1 MKKNI
6 IENGIV
12 IEVTL
17 DANGKEV
24 SRKSLGKAS
33 QVLLDKWDAAQKAK
47 SVGTKPA
54 ATKPAASAPATI
66 PMTMGTGDVND
77 PNNYGGPST
86 FPKQFQS
93 IVETLSDPDVQEAI
107 WKNYQEEAK
116 NIKDP
121 NLRARAVKADKE
133 KVMRNL
139 IQMQKQNYAI
149 AHGNTNLSDP
159 EDIWDRTSVTDKSGK
174 KWAKN
179 EKYKTTMKQ
188 LGFKDEEILGTDDDI
203 AIAQAAYNST
213 LKVAGPNSPLKDK
226 FAMFD
231 PLTGKQDE
239 TYDSSGKL
247 SAPDSW
253 YGNTTAG
260 QLLKYKDDYVPPVVE
275 EKPTVKTDPVTKAKH
290 LDIKPQAPMGS
301 PWWLQDIVKT
311 AHAAGDLFR
320 TKRYNPWQAE
330 PDYREAT
337 LAFDDPTRALAANA
351 EMANMAGQ
359 NVAQF
364 TGPQAFNARQAD
376 FNARAMGNAANI
388 ISDVHNKNISI
399 SNAQASRNADGYNR
413 NAENRANRATSL
425 FDKYQ
430 MANQNFDYAKG
441 HARNALVNQFTN
453 AITNRAN
460 TYNLNQMN
468 PQYAANPGS
477 GGHMYFRNPRDL
489 NPDTSS
495 VPTFT
500 EVYNKL
506 LEENSTLKNQ
516 PKIASDI
523 ALKLMGMTPTEA
535 DRYTDYD
542 KSMEQ
547 IPRYGA

>member
-1 MKKNI
+1 MDEEAKKELI
-6 IENGIV
+6 ARGYTEQADGTWI
-12 IEVTL
+12 
-17 DANGKEV
+17 
-24 SRKSLGKAS
+24 KAP
-33 QVLLDKWDAAQKAK
+33 V
-47 SVGTKPA
+47 VTKPA
-54 ATKPAASAPATI
+54 VSAPATI

-86 FPKQFQS
+86 FPKAYQS
-93 IVETLSDPDVQEAI
+93 IVETLSDPEVQEAI
-107 WKNYQEEAK
+107 WQNYQEQAK

-121 NLRARAVKADKE
+121 NLRARAVKASKE

-139 IQMQKQNYAI
+139 LQLQKQNYAI
-149 AHGNTNLSDP
+149 ANANTNLSDT
-159 EDIWDRTSVTDKSGK
+159 EDVWDRTSVTDKSGK

-188 LGFKDEEILGTDDDI
+188 LGFKDDEILGTDDDI
-203 AIAQAAYNST
+203 AIAQAAFKST

-226 FAMFD
+226 FAMYFNPLMGKEDEID
-231 PLTGKQDE
+231 PVTGK
-239 TYDSSGKL
+239 KVAI
-247 SAPDSW
+247 SAADSW

-260 QLLKYKDDYVPPVVE
+260 QLLKYRDDYVPAEKETPVA
-275 EKPTVKTDPVTKAKH
+275 KTDPVTKAKH

-330 PDYREAT
+330 PDYREANV
-337 LAFDDPTRALAANA
+337 AFDDPTRALAANA

-489 NPDTSS
+489 NPDGTQQ
-495 VPTFT
+495 TT
-500 EVYNKL
+500 ADQYYETM
-506 LEENSTLKNQ
+506 LEEHPTWRKTPQ
-516 PKIASDI
+516 GQKIAWE
-523 ALKLMGMTPTEA
+523 AAKLRAGIKPTEA

-542 KSMEQ
+542 PSMEQ